1 MLGMVIVNRLKVL
14 IAEKELRE
22 SRKLTYRTISK
33 ETGISTGT
41 LVRYTSQVVDKVDM
55 STLETLCEY
64 FKIQPGELLVWDSS
78 KPKSEKNPLIGIEE
92 LSAMQDVKKLV
103 DPGDN
108 VFELIEGK
116 DENGEAKKV
125 LWDDHDYDEDPN
137 G

>member
-1 MLGMVIVNRLKVL
+1 MLDMVIVNRLKVL
-14 IAEKELRE
+14 IAEKELSE
-22 SRKLTYRTISK
+22 GRKLTYRTISK

-78 KPKSEKNPLIGIEE
+78 KPKSPKEPIIGVEQ
-92 LSAMQDVKKLV
+92 LSGMEDVKSLLDK
-103 DPGDN
+103 DDN
-108 VFELIEGK
+108 VFDLIQKGDDGK
-116 DENGEAKKV
+116 RKNV
-125 LWDDHDYDEDPN
+125 LWDDHDYENDPN